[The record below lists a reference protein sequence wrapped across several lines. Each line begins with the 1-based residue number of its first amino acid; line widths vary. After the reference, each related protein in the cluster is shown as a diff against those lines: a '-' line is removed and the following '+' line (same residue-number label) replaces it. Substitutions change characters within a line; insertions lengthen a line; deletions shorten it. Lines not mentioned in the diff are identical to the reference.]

1 MSTIKRFEDLD
12 CWREARV
19 LVKKVYELTNNKK
32 FAGDF
37 ELKNQIRRSAV
48 STMANTAEGFHRN
61 SNKDFMKFLD
71 YSRSSI
77 AETLSHAYVALDQ
90 DYIVEFEME
99 TLKQQAVLVWKKIN
113 SLISYLNK
121 NQSRNKVMELFF
133 VVPGAASFHEPIKE
147 FTHYDGRGYSL
158 GLSARRVQWWI
169 RLCAQRFA
177 QQVLDRFIYPCQGK
191 WL

>member
-1 MSTIKRFEDLD
+1 MASIKRFEDLE
-12 CWREARV
+12 CWKEARV
-19 LVKKVYELTNNKK
+19 LVRQIYELTKKKK
-32 FAGDF
+32 FSMDF

-113 SLISYLNK
+113 SLISYMNK
-121 NQSRNKVMELFF
+121 NNQ
-133 VVPGAASFHEPIKE
+133 
-147 FTHYDGRGYSL
+147 
-158 GLSARRVQWWI
+158 
-169 RLCAQRFA
+169 
-177 QQVLDRFIYPCQGK
+177 
-191 WL
+191 

>member
-61 SNKDFMKFLD
+61 SNKDFLKFLD

-90 DYIVEFEME
+90 DYIVEPEME
-99 TLKQQAVLVWKKIN
+99 TLMQQADLVWKKIN
-113 SLISYLNK
+113 NLISYLNK
-121 NQSRNKVMELFF
+121 NNQ
-133 VVPGAASFHEPIKE
+133 
-147 FTHYDGRGYSL
+147 
-158 GLSARRVQWWI
+158 
-169 RLCAQRFA
+169 
-177 QQVLDRFIYPCQGK
+177 
-191 WL
+191 